1 MLVCVV
7 KLVSNLLTAGRGV
20 HRYKVDVNAQQNF
33 LTGCAALYR
42 GCCLVLVEGGPKAI
56 ERYKKLMM
64 RRIDWNDYT
73 KPEEVEGAE
82 GMEVE
87 KEAEKPKVERQQNF
101 CDLVWEGTVLKS
113 AFKNF
118 QVDVFPSDK
127 DARKFLK
134 QRGVPH
140 YWDVC
145 RCASPSSFHI
155 RFIISFF
162 FFFCWPLLTL

>member
-1 MLVCVV
+1 
-7 KLVSNLLTAGRGV
+7 
-20 HRYKVDVNAQQNF
+20 
-33 LTGCAALYR
+33 
-42 GCCLVLVEGGPKAI
+42 
-56 ERYKKLMM
+56 
-64 RRIDWNDYT
+64 
-73 KPEEVEGAE
+73 
-82 GMEVE
+82 VE
-87 KEAEKPKVERQQNF
+87 KAKVERQQNF

-145 RCASPSSFHI
+145 RCASP
-155 RFIISFF
+155 
-162 FFFCWPLLTL
+162 